1 MTTINDAMN
10 EIKVGNVLNSTF
22 AVSTEQ
28 GETIFK
34 LIHDSFTHEDQV
46 TVDFTN
52 VDLIVSTFL
61 NAAIGQLYGEYST
74 EYIQK
79 HLTVEHMSNEDLQVL
94 KLVTDRA
101 KEYFKDK
108 RGFDNVFKKNF
119 PDAEE

>member
-10 EIKVGNVLNSTF
+10 EIKVGDVLHSSF

-34 LIHDSFTHEDQV
+34 LIHDSFTQEDQV

-61 NAAIGQLYGEYST
+61 NAAIGQLYGEYPT

-101 KEYFKDK
+101 KEYFADK

-119 PDAEE
+119 PNAEE

>member
-10 EIKVGNVLNSTF
+10 EIKIGDVLHSSF

-28 GETIFK
+28 GEMIFK
-34 LIHDSFTHEDQV
+34 LISNYFTQDNQV
-46 TVDFTN
+46 AVDFTN

-61 NAAIGQLYGEYST
+61 NAAIGQLYGEYT
-74 EYIQK
+74 TDYIQK
-79 HLTVEHMSNEDLQVL
+79 HLTIENMSNEDLQVL

-119 PDAEE
+119 PNAEE